1 MCFNF
6 QGIKQYICGGC
17 FAKFGCMTALH
28 YCPHCKKTFEYDPDD
43 YHRKITCDNKK
54 CGKDFGFMMF
64 KVSEKREKEIRQE
77 VKDENEALAKKR
89 AQMKRRAQRADK
101 RIQPTSN
108 EDRVQEQLF
117 LLKLQVTLD
126 IF

>member
-1 MCFNF
+1 
-6 QGIKQYICGGC
+6 
-17 FAKFGCMTALH
+17 MTALH
-28 YCPHCKKTFEYDPDD
+28 FCPHCRKPFEYDPDD
-43 YHRKITCDNKK
+43 YHRKITCSNQK

-101 RIQPTSN
+101 RVQPTSN
-108 EDRVQEQLF
+108 EERVQEQLF
-117 LLKLQVTLD
+117 LLKLLVRNFLENLQTKIKIISGL
-126 IF
+126 F

>member
-1 MCFNF
+1 
-6 QGIKQYICGGC
+6 
-17 FAKFGCMTALH
+17 MTALH

-108 EDRVQEQLF
+108 EDRVQEQL
-117 LLKLQVTLD
+117 
-126 IF
+126 IFSAFVILIAGGLP